1 MLGAGVPGG
10 IYPTF
15 KPFSYQEIER
25 FIALYILQGL
35 NLSPQVEMKFNS
47 QETDPAQG
55 NDLFYRVFGCDAVQR
70 QSSLRH
76 SSVSKTQ

>member
-15 KPFSYQEIER
+15 KEIDR

-47 QETDPAQG
+47 QETDPVQG
-55 NDLFYRVFGCDAVQR
+55 NDLCCKFLDVMQYNVT
-70 QSSLRH
+70 SSLRH